1 MNIQVIEEGQWYR
14 LRILEKE
21 NWTPSTFFPQLDSV
35 LVRIKTVLSEKPGA
49 RILFDLLALD
59 TIDSSLITIL
69 VQTVRMTGVDRV
81 SVLVSHPDVFSWLA
95 LLGLDRLAEIFDSE
109 EAWRQKQENP
119 DKDYTD

>member
-1 MNIQVIEEGQWYR
+1 MNIQVTNEGPWCR
-14 LRILEKE
+14 FKILEKG

-35 LVRIKTVLSEKPGA
+35 LARIRTVLAEKPGA
-49 RILFDLLALD
+49 RVLFDLLALD

-69 VQTVRMTGVDRV
+69 VQTVRLAGTDRV

-109 EAWRQKQENP
+109 EAWRQKQENRS
-119 DKDYTD
+119 K

>member
-1 MNIQVIEEGQWYR
+1 MNIQVTQEGQWCR
-14 LRILEKE
+14 FKILEKE
-21 NWTPSTFFPQLDSV
+21 HWTPSTFFPQLDSV
-35 LVRIKTVLSEKPGA
+35 LARIKTVLAEKPGA

-69 VQTVRMTGVDRV
+69 VQTVRMTGTDRV

-109 EAWRQKQENP
+109 EAWRQKQENHN
-119 DKDYTD
+119 T

>member
-1 MNIQVIEEGQWYR
+1 MNLQVTEEGQWYR
-14 LRILEKE
+14 FRILEKDT
-21 NWTPSTFFPQLDSV
+21 WTSSTFFPQLDSV
-35 LVRIKTVLSEKPGA
+35 LARIKTVLSEKPGA

-81 SVLVSHPDVFSWLA
+81 SVLVSHPDVFGWLA

-109 EAWRQKQENP
+109 EAWRQKQKKP